1 VNSCA
6 APLCL
11 VFWPMLVL
19 TLATQGAKAG
29 ATAERF
35 STLTDGQFER
45 QLERPVLKPLTPGTP
60 EMAAALKHFEALPF
74 DVGER
79 LRFDIT
85 YLGIRG
91 GSAEIV
97 VQHPVK
103 VGNGWAMR
111 VTGEVVSAAWY
122 AWITRVHDAIEAVF
136 DPRAGY
142 RPIQFYMNQQESR
155 YFNSKILKFDFAQG
169 KVFQTS
175 KRKDRQPKD
184 EAFDLQT
191 ATVDAAGALYYLR
204 QNVGQMER
212 SATLEVP
219 IFTSEKTWTGRVKHL
234 RSENRKVLG
243 QSMPTDVYALDT
255 QFGGLIQQ
263 EGDIRIWFTQD
274 TRRLPVYVQA
284 DVAFGYIEVD
294 LAEWDQGYPN
304 GTVKTLYPPLR
315 RPGTASGPGAEAAMP
330 PSSSPAPSHPEPLRA
345 KP

>member
-1 VNSCA
+1 
-6 APLCL
+6 
-11 VFWPMLVL
+11 MLVL

-169 KVFQTS
+169 
-175 KRKDRQPKD
+175 
-184 EAFDLQT
+184 
-191 ATVDAAGALYYLR
+191 ALYYLR